1 MGIHVFRD
9 LIPELSLVDI
19 QACTNR
25 ELRCKHTNVLTL
37 THTPTSPHTPK
48 EALFVN
54 LAFGLKGYQDILKAE
69 EKQKSKPA
77 REESRGRRKP
87 LSPSI

>member
-1 MGIHVFRD
+1 MTYRLAQIVNCGVNTHSFSHSHIHLPR
-9 LIPELSLVDI
+9 P
-19 QACTNR
+19 
-25 ELRCKHTNVLTL
+25 
-37 THTPTSPHTPK
+37 TPHSPPPAT